1 MAHKDN
7 MQVAQWNNE
16 TRQMDY
22 RDMTPEEIAALP
34 QQAIPAPPT
43 LAEYTAAMQAVLDTT
58 ARARNYDG
66 ILSACTYA
74 TSTVDKFRAE
84 GQACVEWR
92 DKVWAFGYDLL
103 AQVDAG
109 ETPPPALADLAT
121 ILPQMVWPA

>member
-1 MAHKDN
+1 MKI
-7 MQVAQWNNE
+7 AQWNGE
-16 TRQMDY
+16 TGQMDY
-22 RDMTPEEIAALP
+22 RAMTPEEIAALP
-34 QQAIPAPPT
+34 QETVPAAPT

-58 ARARNYDG
+58 AKARNYDG

-109 ETPPPALADLAT
+109 QTPPPALADLAR

>member
-1 MAHKDN
+1 MKI
-7 MQVAQWNNE
+7 AQWNGE
-16 TRQMDY
+16 TGQMDY
-22 RDMTPEEIAALP
+22 RDMTSEEIAALP
-34 QQAIPAPPT
+34 QQTVPAPPT
-43 LAEYTAAMQAVLDTT
+43 LAEYTAAMQAVLDST
-58 ARARNYDG
+58 AKARNYDG

-103 AQVDAG
+103 ARVDAG
-109 ETPPPALADLAT
+109 QTPAPALTDLAA

>member
-1 MAHKDN
+1 
-7 MQVAQWNNE
+7 MQIAQWNND
-16 TRQMDY
+16 TREMDY

-34 QQAIPAPPT
+34 QQAVPAPPT
-43 LAEYTAAMQAVLDTT
+43 LAEYTAAMQAVLDST
-58 ARARNYDG
+58 AKARNYDG

-109 ETPPPALADLAT
+109 QTPPPALADLAA

>member
-1 MAHKDN
+1 MI
-7 MQVAQWNNE
+7 
-16 TRQMDY
+16 Y
-22 RDMTPEEIAALP
+22 RDLTPEEIEAMP
-34 QQAIPAPPT
+34 QQIVPAPPT

-109 ETPPPALADLAT
+109 QTPPPALADLAA

>member
-1 MAHKDN
+1 
-7 MQVAQWNNE
+7 MQIAQWNSE
-16 TRQMDY
+16 TAQMDY
-22 RDMTPEEIAALP
+22 RDMTPEEIAAMP
-34 QQAIPAPPT
+34 QQSVPAPPT

-58 ARARNYDG
+58 AKARNYDG

-103 AQVDAG
+103 ARVDAG
-109 ETPPPALADLAT
+109 QTPAPALADLAA